1 VVEES
6 TTRAVLLPLIR
17 RVLVR
22 PRVLIPLLFAIAAAM
37 GLVLGAV
44 LPSNSATIAA
54 DQATPTPDASPAQ
67 PTEPGTDPDESPS
80 PDVPAVG
87 DVTGAGGGVS
97 AVNLPQPAFD
107 TTPLK
112 PGETPPQFV
121 VVSFDGSGND
131 GVFHQFMDTAD
142 ATGAK
147 FTFFLSGIYML
158 PDDKRFEYT
167 NPGRSAGESGIGFG
181 GTADDVRGRVENF
194 REAYEKGHEIG
205 THFNGHSCQTNTG
218 SVQTFTSADWDSEL
232 SQAEQFIDDWAA
244 NTGTVDVNPLPFNGS
259 VYKGARTPCLEG
271 DRDAMYPVFAD
282 HGFTYDASNTGFF
295 QWPVKNSY
303 GLWDFPLATLKVGD
317 TGRSAIAM
325 DYNIYYQASNGE
337 TNVTDPAQC
346 AEIERISYDTL
357 MNALTA
363 SYNDTRAPLIWGM
376 HWSQYA
382 CGAFIDATREFVTN
396 ATAQFP
402 DVRFVSF
409 DQLAQW
415 LDAQDPAVL
424 AQLQARGS
432 QLY

>member
-1 VVEES
+1 VQ
-6 TTRAVLLPLIR
+6 P
-17 RVLVR
+17 RVLV
-22 PRVLIPLLFAIAAAM
+22 PLLFAIAAAL
-37 GLVLGAV
+37 GLVIGAV
-44 LPSNSATIAA
+44 LPSSSSTVATGDSDPATSA
-54 DQATPTPDASPAQ
+54 DPA
-67 PTEPGTDPDESPS
+67 PEPATEPATDPDPGTSPA
-80 PDVPAVG
+80 PAVG
-87 DVTGAGGGVS
+87 DVIGAGGGVS

-107 TTPLK
+107 TTPLA

-131 GVFHQFMDTAD
+131 AVFHRFMETAD

-147 FTFFLSGIYML
+147 YTFFLSGLYLL
-158 PDDKRFEYT
+158 PDEKRYEYT

-181 GTADDVRGRVENF
+181 GTADDVRGRAENF
-194 REAYEKGHEIG
+194 REAYEKGHEVG
-205 THFNGHSCQTNTG
+205 THFGGHYCQTNGG
-218 SVQTFTSADWDSEL
+218 SVVDFSGADWDSEL
-232 SQAEQFIDDWAA
+232 SQMELFLDDWAA
-244 NTGTVDVNPLPFNGS
+244 NTGTSTPNPLPFNGS
-259 VYKGARTPCLEG
+259 VFKGARTPCLEG
-271 DRDAMYPVFAD
+271 DRDAMYPVFVD

-295 QWPVKNSY
+295 QWPVQNAY

-337 TNVTDPAQC
+337 TNITDPTEC
-346 AEIERISYDTL
+346 AEIKRLSYDTL

-376 HWSQYA
+376 HWSNYA
-382 CGAFIDATREFVTN
+382 CGAFIEATNEFVTN

-409 DQLAQW
+409 AQLAEW
-415 LDAQDPAVL
+415 MDAQDPAVL
-424 AQLQARGS
+424 AALQARGS